1 MDIQHVN
8 AHPGRRQSFVKVF
21 VFGVLLAF
29 CQPPAVARA
38 QAAGVIP
45 EIKEPEGEQEAED
58 CVKCHM
64 KVTPALVAMFQAST
78 MGKKGVQNSAIYEEV
93 KKQRAPKEETETR
106 EGFLVRKGQI
116 TCVLCHGNDHSTIT
130 ETSGRVADAV
140 CGGCHDAIDEE
151 YNKGGGHTFDE
162 PAQSWTRALD
172 NPEFA
177 GLPLPVLQ
185 LSRDFRF
192 SQHGATQ
199 PPYYE
204 HDPEYERSG
213 LVLRNGCDSC
223 HTRHLFSAA
232 EARKPQACKTCHGGA
247 GDSVYDAYRQSK
259 HGSIYDTQGE
269 QWDWEMTLPEAYA
282 RGEYKTPTCAYCH
295 MLVKERYG
303 SVRTTHNMTR
313 KGIWKRGLQPMLV
326 EDSKAEAEPYK
337 AHLLEIRKQGGAKR
351 DEMTL
356 VCRNC
361 HSEKFARRYL
371 DAADQVKSESDL
383 LVLQARSV
391 IDGLVQ
397 AGLFPKTAPLLSGG
411 PEQTSGQVG
420 VSAPLRTEENP
431 DVAAIWSVYSRMALY
446 HNVRTG
452 QGAFH
457 QSPRDVLWN
466 GYAVVQND
474 LQRINELA
482 AGIRSHPKN

>member
-1 MDIQHVN
+1 
-8 AHPGRRQSFVKVF
+8 
-21 VFGVLLAF
+21 
-29 CQPPAVARA
+29 
-38 QAAGVIP
+38 
-45 EIKEPEGEQEAED
+45 
-58 CVKCHM
+58 
-64 KVTPALVAMFQAST
+64 
-78 MGKKGVQNSAIYEEV
+78 
-93 KKQRAPKEETETR
+93 
-106 EGFLVRKGQI
+106 
-116 TCVLCHGNDHSTIT
+116 
-130 ETSGRVADAV
+130 
-140 CGGCHDAIDEE
+140 
-151 YNKGGGHTFDE
+151 
-162 PAQSWTRALD
+162 
-172 NPEFA
+172 
-177 GLPLPVLQ
+177 
-185 LSRDFRF
+185 
-192 SQHGATQ
+192 
-199 PPYYE
+199 
-204 HDPEYERSG
+204 
-213 LVLRNGCDSC
+213 
-223 HTRHLFSAA
+223 
-232 EARKPQACKTCHGGA
+232 
-247 GDSVYDAYRQSK
+247 
-259 HGSIYDTQGE
+259 
-269 QWDWEMTLPEAYA
+269 MTLPEAYA